1 MDILSVLKHI
11 PLFQGLPAPQLELLA
26 GCAKEKSYKTGQAI
40 FLDAQEAKALYVLI
54 WGKVKI
60 YKTSNEGREQTIFV
74 FGPGEPFCMTALV
87 DEITP
92 ASAMALE
99 DTRIVYF
106 PSDMLEDVA
115 KKEPSL
121 LFNMML
127 VLIHRLKESLVLI
140 ESLSLKEIP
149 QRVAAYV
156 LTTLEKEGTADIIE
170 LSFSQRELA
179 KILGTIPETL
189 SRVFKKMANDGI
201 LRVEN
206 RTITVID
213 RAALKELAEP
223 EEALVDMK

>member
-1 MDILSVLKHI
+1 MDILAVLKHI
-11 PLFQGLPAPQLELLA
+11 PLFEGLPPPQLELLA
-26 GCAKEKSYKTGQAI
+26 GCAKEKSYKTGQAV
-40 FLDAQEAKALYVLI
+40 FLDAQEAKALYLLI

-60 YKTSNEGREQTIFV
+60 YKTSSEGREQTIFV
-74 FGPGEPFCMTALV
+74 FGPGEPFCMTALT
-87 DEITP
+87 DEISP

-106 PSDMLEDVA
+106 PSVMLEDVA

-127 VLIHRLKESLVLI
+127 VLIRRLKESLVLI

-149 QRVAAYV
+149 QRVAAYI
-156 LTTLEKEGTADIIE
+156 LTTLEKEGSSDTID
-170 LSFSQRELA
+170 LGFSQRELA

-213 RAALKELAEP
+213 RAALKELAGP
-223 EEALVDMK
+223 EEG

>member
-1 MDILSVLKHI
+1 
-11 PLFQGLPAPQLELLA
+11 
-26 GCAKEKSYKTGQAI
+26 
-40 FLDAQEAKALYVLI
+40 
-54 WGKVKI
+54 
-60 YKTSNEGREQTIFV
+60 
-74 FGPGEPFCMTALV
+74 MTALV

-127 VLIHRLKESLVLI
+127 VLVHRLKESLVLI

-156 LTTLEKEGTADIIE
+156 LTTLEKEGTADTIE